1 MVDFEAA
8 WSAAANDP
16 RFAKV
21 LRQKQA
27 AAYKRGQAAGE
38 RRAADVAAKAARL
51 VDRAR
56 RARPQVASLV
66 VRGLHG
72 PALSNRWQQHH
83 LELSEQWSDTP
94 T

>member
-38 RRAADVAAKAARL
+38 RRAVDVAAKAAKL

-56 RARPQVASLV
+56 RARPQVASWAV
-66 VRGLHG
+66 PR
-72 PALSNRWQQHH
+72 PS
-83 LELSEQWSDTP
+83 LEQSTAAASPGAE
-94 T
+94 